1 MTHHYAGRTSRY
13 WRWVV
18 HSIIQV
24 GGGAA
29 TTLAEPWVGEVQLHS
44 VKGGGTWLKNNGTQV
59 VASSG
64 QHFETQLEASSG
76 NPVFLAPVSAFV
88 WQLDDS
94 DCGVP
99 HFLSL

>member
-1 MTHHYAGRTSRY
+1 M
-13 WRWVV
+13 

-76 NPVFLAPVSAFV
+76 NPVFLAPASAFV

-99 HFLSL
+99 HFVPL